1 MFHIRIILHVKEDI
15 LILYNSFKIFNAK
28 DEDIP
33 LIFVSSF
40 TLLDFIFS
48 MFLKVFNNRDFKIL
62 PIPSILSKE
71 DAFMNLALLDLLAF
85 YCKSVSFVSYFLQ

>member
-1 MFHIRIILHVKEDI
+1 MPKM
-15 LILYNSFKIFNAK
+15 K
-28 DEDIP
+28 DMP

-71 DAFMNLALLDLLAF
+71 DAFMNLALLGLWLFIAN
-85 YCKSVSFVSYFLQ
+85 L